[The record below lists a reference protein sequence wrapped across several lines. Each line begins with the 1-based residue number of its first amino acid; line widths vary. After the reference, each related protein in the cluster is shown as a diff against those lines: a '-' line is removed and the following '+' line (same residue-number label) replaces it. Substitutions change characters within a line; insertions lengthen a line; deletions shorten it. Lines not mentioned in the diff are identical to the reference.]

1 MDISP
6 RELRDTDIKEG
17 FRGYHRDDV
26 DELLERAASTI
37 ESLSERVRQMS
48 ERVANAQD
56 TSTRSRDAEETL
68 QRTLVLAQRTAD
80 EAIADAQKRARKMVD
95 DAESRAHALVTEAE
109 TTSRRIAEEER
120 RRIEAEVRDLGSRRD
135 KLKADVD
142 SLETFESDYRQRVRA
157 VIQKELDTLGRA
169 SGDDLE
175 RPSLHD
181 VEVPTPPERIA
192 PERVEPERRAPE
204 RVPPERG
211 PEERPARQ
219 ASPAAA
225 PRPPERSR
233 APEPPPAPERP
244 RAAEPQPADPFEGL
258 PAMPED
264 AGEWGGSAAAVER
277 AEEPSTDGGG
287 DGLSAFVADD
297 PIEAEVLDDDAFF
310 ASLREAVRDDEAPLV
325 LGEDATSENFFDQD
339 HDEEEE
345 AGGRRRFRRKR

>member
-56 TSTRSRDAEETL
+56 TSTRSRETEETL

-95 DAESRAHALVTEAE
+95 DAESRAHTLVTEAE
-109 TTSRRIAEEER
+109 TTSRRIAEDER
-120 RRIEAEVRDLGSRRD
+120 RRIEAEVRELGGRRD

-142 SLETFESDYRQRVRA
+142 SLETFESQYRHRVRA
-157 VIQKELDTLGRA
+157 VIQKDLDTLGRA
-169 SGDDLE
+169 ADDDLE

-181 VEVPTPPERIA
+181 VEVPAPPERIA
-192 PERVEPERRAPE
+192 PERVAPERRAPE
-204 RVPPERG
+204 RG
-211 PEERPARQ
+211 PDREERQP
-219 ASPAAA
+219 PAAA
-225 PRPPERSR
+225 PRAPERPR
-233 APEPPPAPERP
+233 APEPPPPPEPP
-244 RAAEPQPADPFEGL
+244 RAAGPPPADPFEGL

-277 AEEPSTDGGG
+277 AEEPAAGGGG
-287 DGLSAFVADD
+287 DGLSAFVSDD

-339 HDEEEE
+339 QDEEEE
-345 AGGRRRFRRKR
+345 AGGGRRRFRRKR